1 MAWIATTF
9 IIFQQTHSVL
19 ATSFPSISFYIPA
32 ILLGPISTRL
42 SSRIGATQLF
52 VVSEA
57 AVALVTLLPVT
68 IALFGHVGMT
78 TLLIWEFAQGSAI
91 GLQGPSKNIVTLIFA
106 PHGKVPEYNSQILR
120 AVAVSAVIGFLV
132 GGILLD
138 TFGPL
143 SSFALDALSSLA
155 LAAVVMPRF
164 RDQHRNE
171 KRETITLAFPLL
183 KKNPGL
189 RSVFLL
195 FGVVT
200 VVGSIVVLFPSI
212 ADSVG
217 KRASGLSF
225 LNMAFVFGGLF
236 VVGSVR
242 FLHQRVKW
250 GSVVWVNTI
259 MTLLLLLLLLVA
271 YYVSSSH
278 SLTLALVLLILLPL
292 GFLVSLQTSILT
304 ALVQIGSPKGSRSSV
319 IELFTLLPMVIIPL
333 SEAIIGFLADQF
345 TVSFALASVG
355 IALILVFAL
364 SMKSHQKQALAAID
378 QQQEVFEV
386 HRTSPFRWEARSQ
399 ECSSRVHNAED
410 FKTGEA
416 TDSDEE

>member
-319 IELFTLLPMVIIPL
+319 IELFTLLPMVILPL

-345 TVSFALASVG
+345 TVSFTLASVG

-399 ECSSRVHNAED
+399 ECSSRVHNAQD

>member
-1 MAWIATTF
+1 MDCHHVYHFPANPLCPGYVISINKF
-9 IIFQQTHSVL
+9 LHSRN
-19 ATSFPSISFYIPA
+19 TS
-32 ILLGPISTRL
+32 GPISTRL

-399 ECSSRVHNAED
+399 ECSSRVHNAQD
-410 FKTGEA
+410 FKMGEA

>member
-164 RDQHRNE
+164 CDQHRNE

-319 IELFTLLPMVIIPL
+319 IELFTLLPMVILPL

-345 TVSFALASVG
+345 TVSFTLASVG

-399 ECSSRVHNAED
+399 ECSSRVHNAQD